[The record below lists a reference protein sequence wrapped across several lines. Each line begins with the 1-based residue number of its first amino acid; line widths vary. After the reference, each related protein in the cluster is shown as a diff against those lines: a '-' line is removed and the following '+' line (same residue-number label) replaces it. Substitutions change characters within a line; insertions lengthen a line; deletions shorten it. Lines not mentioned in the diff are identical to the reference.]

1 MDAAGRIEMG
11 FWVASKAMWTQ
22 RGASKW
28 ASGWQG
34 KQFGRSGAHRSGMT
48 GDKGGNCDAAGRIE
62 VDFWVSQKCLKTK
75 NHEGQ
80 RQGAQE
86 VHKRESDLDLPGRI
100 QMDLRVSTK
109 RESRGTAEGAQ
120 PSAQRVAQPPP
131 PPVVIQLSDSF

>member
-1 MDAAGRIEMG
+1 MDAAGRTELG
-11 FWVASKAMWTQ
+11 VWVPGKAVWTQ

-28 ASGWQG
+28 IPGWQG
-34 KQFGRSGAHRSGMT
+34 KQLGRSGAHRSGFP
-48 GDKGGNCDAAGRIE
+48 GDKGSNCDAAGRIE
-62 VDFWVSQKCLKTK
+62 VDFWVSQKCLKTE

-109 RESRGTAEGAQ
+109 RESRGKAEGTQ
-120 PSAQRVAQPPP
+120 PGRSRGRSV
-131 PPVVIQLSDSF
+131 